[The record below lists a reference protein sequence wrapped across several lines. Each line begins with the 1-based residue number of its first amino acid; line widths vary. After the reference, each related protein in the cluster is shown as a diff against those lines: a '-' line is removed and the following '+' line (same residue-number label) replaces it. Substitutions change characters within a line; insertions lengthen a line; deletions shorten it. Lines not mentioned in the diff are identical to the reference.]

1 MIDPPA
7 FAKSIPGP
15 GDDMQEPVFRPVS
28 SASSSFTG
36 QELKSTGPAAQTI
49 SSVSQ
54 TGQGTMDTGHS
65 AQYNM
70 TPTVPSSSDSAGAGA
85 MAYPEQEYRDP
96 LEHPVSDEDFSDEDT
111 SFAEEGEVSSDN
123 LERQQQTE
131 DMTFRETVRS
141 VRSFM
146 GWDFIPVFES
156 DLSEPD
162 KSNNPWRGK
171 HPRKPAH
178 VSVAMPP
185 DDWLCQKLEKLNTT
199 VAEGY
204 PSSTRLCR
212 P

>member
-7 FAKSIPGP
+7 SAKSIPGP
-15 GDDMQEPVFRPVS
+15 GDDMQEPVFKQV
-28 SASSSFTG
+28 
-36 QELKSTGPAAQTI
+36 

-54 TGQGTMDTGHS
+54 TSQGTMDTGHS

-70 TPTVPSSSDSAGAGA
+70 APIVAASSDSAGAGA
-85 MAYPEQEYRDP
+85 MAYPEQEYSDSP
-96 LEHPVSDEDFSDEDT
+96 EHPLSDEDFSDEDN
-111 SFAEEGEVSSDN
+111 SLAEEGDVSSDN
-123 LERQQQTE
+123 LERQEQTE

-156 DLSEPD
+156 DLLEPD

-171 HPRKPAH
+171 HPRKPARI
-178 VSVAMPP
+178 SVAMPP
-185 DDWLCQKLEKLNTT
+185 DDWLCQKMEKVNTT
-199 VAEGY
+199 IAEGY
-204 PSSTRLCR
+204 PSRARLCW